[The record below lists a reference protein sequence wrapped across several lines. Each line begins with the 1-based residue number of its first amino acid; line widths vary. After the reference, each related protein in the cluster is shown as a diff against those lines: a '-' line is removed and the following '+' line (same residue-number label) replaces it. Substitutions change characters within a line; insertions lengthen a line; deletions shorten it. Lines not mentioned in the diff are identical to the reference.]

1 MINYIFSSKTGPV
14 RSLRRLAGPSMAA
27 ALCCMAGL
35 VPPASAAPGDDWVDS
50 SAIGESFDDFP
61 VANVTTLAGRYGT
74 FAAASGH
81 AAIVDMSGRGFGH
94 SLKINGA
101 SGNSGPRSVT
111 LTFPSDLEE
120 DTTCAFRAERWTSG
134 SPLDFN
140 VYYLSG
146 SGEKVLLLD
155 ASSAEVSN
163 NGTNPFP
170 SSFQGIVPAGARG
183 IVFECARGSAVMVDH
198 LLMGADADAEVTIL
212 AKNWPV
218 MKNLDINGILRFNL
232 GEAPLSY
239 YGMAVEVDLSS
250 SSAVNDIES
259 VSLYTPGSIND
270 SSETILT
277 ATQKGVC
284 LATASL
290 DEGGRAVLQADTSLL
305 AGETAYTFW
314 ISVKLKSSASLDDKI
329 GARLVSVTVGGAPLG
344 VPEVPA
350 AVQRIGYAV
359 ACAGDKITGGPT
371 EGKVSHF
378 FRIPGI
384 ARAANGDLV
393 AVYDIRYDSSTDLPR
408 NIDVGRAI
416 SRDGGQTWTDTAV
429 AINYNPDNNP
439 AYDYHR
445 SYGVGDPAIL
455 LDEYSGTMW
464 IAAIAGTGLSG
475 SSIVP
480 DVTSRSTCQYVLA
493 KSEDNGVTWE
503 PCKSINTQ
511 VRSAAWKG
519 MFEGPGHGITVKG
532 GKDDG
537 VLVFPSQIWS
547 AGGGLGTP
555 QSCLIYSRDH
565 GQTWVSEDLKKTDA
579 PNGTWGIGSSTS
591 ECAVAQLS
599 DGSLMLNAKDEGGSG
614 YRAVFTTKDLGAT
627 WQRHPTD
634 RKATRTLREPRC
646 QGSLFSVLDSG
657 RMSNVLFF
665 SNPDSGSRRAMTL
678 KTSLDDGMTWPK
690 SRQIQYDSRLG
701 AGYSDICQ
709 ADDDHIGVLYEGL
722 QGAGYIFF
730 LRIPVS
736 EVLSVLFVDTTNI
749 SVPASGAVGARLP
762 VTCDAAWTAASSA
775 DWLTL
780 SASSGDGDGEV
791 VYSAAPF
798 TGEGTR
804 EATISVAS
812 PGLKSVSVRVVQSE
826 SSVALTA
833 APEKK

>member
-1 MINYIFSSKTGPV
+1 MINSIFSSKTGWG
-14 RSLRRLAGPSMAA
+14 RGLQRLAAPTMAVV
-27 ALCCMAGL
+27 LCCMTGL
-35 VPPASAAPGDDWVDS
+35 TPPASAAPGDDWVDS

-61 VANVTTLAGRYGT
+61 VANVTSLAGHYGAFT
-74 FAAASGH
+74 AASGH

-94 SLKINGA
+94 SLKINGT

-111 LTFPSDLEE
+111 LTFPAPLEK
-120 DTTCAFRAERWTSG
+120 DTTCAFRAERWTES
-134 SPLDFN
+134 SPLDFKI
-140 VYYLSG
+140 YYLSG
-146 SGEKVLLLD
+146 SGEKSLLLD
-155 ASSAEVSN
+155 ASSTEVSG
-163 NGTNPFP
+163 NGANPFP
-170 SSFQGIVPAGARG
+170 SSFQGTVPAGAQG
-183 IVFECARGSAVMVDH
+183 IVFECARGSAAMVDH
-198 LLMGADADAEVTIL
+198 LLMGADADAAVTIL

-218 MKNLDINGILRFNL
+218 MKNLDINGILQFKL

-259 VSLYTPGSIND
+259 VSLYIPGNIND
-270 SSETILT
+270 SHETILT
-277 ATQKGVC
+277 ATQKGIC

-290 DEGGRAVLQADTSLL
+290 DERGRAVLEADASLL
-305 AGETAYTFW
+305 TGETAYTFW
-314 ISVKLKSSASLDDKI
+314 ISVKMKSSASLDDKV
-329 GARLVSVTVGGAPLG
+329 GVKLVSVTVGGAPLG

-359 ACAGDKITGGPT
+359 ACAGDKITGGPE

-393 AVYDIRYDSSTDLPR
+393 SVYDIRYNSHLDLPR
-408 NIDVGRAI
+408 VIDVGRAI
-416 SRDGGQTWTDTAV
+416 SRDGGQTWTETAV

-445 SYGVGDPAIL
+445 SYGVGDPCIL
-455 LDEYSGTMW
+455 LDEYTGTMW
-464 IAAIAGTGLSG
+464 IGAIAGTGLSG
-475 SSIVP
+475 SAIVP

-493 KSEDNGVTWE
+493 RSEDNGVTWE

-519 MFEGPGHGITVKG
+519 MFEGPGHGITVRG

-579 PNGTWGIGSSTS
+579 ANGTWGIGSSTS
-591 ECAVAQLS
+591 ECCIAQLS

-627 WQRHPTD
+627 WERHATD

-646 QGSLFSVLDSG
+646 QGSLFSVRDSG

-665 SNPDSGSRRAMTL
+665 SNPDASSRRSMTL

-709 ADDDHIGVLYEGL
+709 ADDDHIGILYEGL

-736 EVLSVLFVDTTNI
+736 EVLDVPSVETAN
-749 SVPASGAVGARLP
+749 VPVPDSKGAGAP
-762 VTCDAAWTAASSA
+762 
-775 DWLTL
+775 
-780 SASSGDGDGEV
+780 GDEW
-791 VYSAAPF
+791 
-798 TGEGTR
+798 
-804 EATISVAS
+804 
-812 PGLKSVSVRVVQSE
+812 
-826 SSVALTA
+826 
-833 APEKK
+833 

>member
-1 MINYIFSSKTGPV
+1 MINFIFPSKTG
-14 RSLRRLAGPSMAA
+14 RACGLHRLALPVVAA
-27 ALCCMAGL
+27 ALCCLAAFQPL
-35 VPPASAAPGDDWVDS
+35 VSGAPGDDWVDS
-50 SAIGESFDDFP
+50 SAIGETFDGFP
-61 VANVTTLAGRYGT
+61 VANVTSLSGHYGIFT
-74 FAAASGH
+74 ASAGH

-94 SLKINGA
+94 SLKINGT
-101 SGNSGPRSVT
+101 SGSSGPRSIA
-111 LTFPSDLEE
+111 LTFPAPLEK
-120 DTTCAFRAERWTSG
+120 DATCIFRAERWTSG
-134 SPLDFN
+134 SPLDFK
-140 VYYLSG
+140 VYYLSP
-146 SGEKVLLLD
+146 SGEKALLVD
-155 ASSAEVSN
+155 ASSAEVSG
-163 NGTNPFP
+163 NGSNPFP
-170 SSFQGIVPAGARG
+170 TSFRETIPAGAEG
-183 IVFECARGSAVMVDH
+183 LVFECSKGSAVMVDH

-212 AKNWPV
+212 AKSWPV
-218 MKNLDINGILRFNL
+218 MRNLDLNGVLQFKL
-232 GEAPLSY
+232 GETPFTY
-239 YGMAVEVDLSS
+239 FGMAVEVDLSS
-250 SSAVNDIES
+250 SSAVNDVES
-259 VSLYTPGSIND
+259 VSLYVPGGIND
-270 SSETILT
+270 SNETILT
-277 ATQKGVC
+277 ATQTGVC
-284 LATASL
+284 LATASP
-290 DEGGRAVLQADTSLL
+290 DERGRAVLQADASLL
-305 AGETAYTFW
+305 TGETAYTFW
-314 ISVKLKSSASLDDKI
+314 ISVKLKPSASLDDKV
-329 GARLVSVTVGGAPLG
+329 AVKLVSVTVNGTLLG

-350 AVQRIGYAV
+350 AFQRIGCAV
-359 ACAGDKITGGPT
+359 ARAGDRITGGPT

-393 AVYDIRYDSSTDLPR
+393 AVYDIRYDSHLDLPR

-416 SRDGGQTWTDTAV
+416 SRDGGQTWTETAV

-445 SYGVGDPAIL
+445 SYGVGDPCIL

-475 SSIVP
+475 SAIVD

-493 KSEDNGVTWE
+493 RSEDNGMTWE

-519 MFEGPGHGITVKG
+519 LFEGPGHGITVRG

-565 GQTWVSEDLKKTDA
+565 GQTWVSEDLKKPDA
-579 PNGTWGIGSSTS
+579 ANGTWGIGSSTS

-614 YRAVFTTKDLGAT
+614 YRAVFTTNDLGAT
-627 WQRHPTD
+627 WERHPTD

-657 RMSNVLFF
+657 RLSNVLFF
-665 SNPDSGSRRAMTL
+665 SNPDSSSRRAMTL
-678 KTSLDDGMTWPK
+678 KTSLDDGKTWPK

-736 EVLSVLFVDTTNI
+736 EVLSVLSVDTANF
-749 SVPASGAVGARLP
+749 SVPSSGVSGARLP
-762 VTCDAAWTAASSA
+762 VTCDTAWTAVSSA

-780 SASSGDGDGEV
+780 SGSSGEGNGEV
-791 VYSAAPF
+791 VYSVAPF
-798 TGEGTR
+798 TGEGIR
-804 EATISVAS
+804 EATISVSS
-812 PGLKSVSVRVVQSE
+812 PGLKSVSVKVVQSE

-833 APEKK
+833 VPGQ

>member
-1 MINYIFSSKTGPV
+1 MMNSIFSSKTGWS
-14 RSLRRLAGPSMAA
+14 RGMHRLAASAMAV
-27 ALCCMAGL
+27 ALCCMATL
-35 VPPASAAPGDDWVDS
+35 IPPASAAPGDDWVES
-50 SAIGESFDDFP
+50 SAVGESFDDFP
-61 VANVTTLAGRYGT
+61 VANVASLAGHYGT
-74 FAAASGH
+74 FTAASGH

-94 SLKINGA
+94 SLKINGTG
-101 SGNSGPRSVT
+101 GNSGPRSVT
-111 LTFPSDLEE
+111 LTFPAPLEK
-120 DTTCAFRAERWTSG
+120 DTTCAFRAERWTGS
-134 SPLDFN
+134 SPLDFK

-146 SGEKVLLLD
+146 SGEKSLLLD
-155 ASSAEVSN
+155 ASSTEVSG
-163 NGTNPFP
+163 NGANPFP
-170 SSFQGIVPAGARG
+170 SSFQGTVPAGAGG
-183 IVFECARGSAVMVDH
+183 IVFECAKGSAAMVDH
-198 LLMGADADAEVTIL
+198 LLMGADADAAVTIL

-218 MKNLDINGILRFNL
+218 MKNLDINGILQFKL

-250 SSAVNDIES
+250 SSAVNGIES
-259 VSLYTPGSIND
+259 VSLYIPGNIND
-270 SSETILT
+270 SNETILT
-277 ATQKGVC
+277 ATQKGIC

-290 DEGGRAVLQADTSLL
+290 DERGRAVLEADASLL
-305 AGETAYTFW
+305 TGETAYTFW
-314 ISVKLKSSASLDDKI
+314 ISVKMKSSASLDDKV
-329 GARLVSVTVGGAPLG
+329 GVKLVSVTVGGAPLG

-371 EGKVSHF
+371 EGRVSHF

-393 AVYDIRYDSSTDLPR
+393 SVYDIRYDSNADLPR

-416 SRDGGQTWTDTAV
+416 SRDGGQTWTDTSV

-445 SYGVGDPAIL
+445 SYGVGDPCIL
-455 LDEYSGTMW
+455 LDEYTGTMW

-475 SSIVP
+475 SAIVP

-519 MFEGPGHGITVKG
+519 MFEGPGHGITVRG

-579 PNGTWGIGSSTS
+579 ANGTWGIGSSTS
-591 ECAVAQLS
+591 ECCVAQLS

-627 WQRHPTD
+627 WERHPTD

-665 SNPDSGSRRAMTL
+665 SNPDAGSRRSMTL

-736 EVLSVLFVDTTNI
+736 EVLD
-749 SVPASGAVGARLP
+749 VPAVETANVP
-762 VTCDAAWTAASSA
+762 VPG
-775 DWLTL
+775 
-780 SASSGDGDGEV
+780 SGDTD
-791 VYSAAPF
+791 APDD
-798 TGEGTR
+798 ER
-804 EATISVAS
+804 
-812 PGLKSVSVRVVQSE
+812 
-826 SSVALTA
+826 
-833 APEKK
+833 

>member
-1 MINYIFSSKTGPV
+1 MMNSIFSSKTGWS
-14 RSLRRLAGPSMAA
+14 RGMHRLAAPAMAV
-27 ALCCMAGL
+27 ALCCMATL
-35 VPPASAAPGDDWVDS
+35 IPPASAAPGDDWVDS
-50 SAIGESFDDFP
+50 SAVGESFDDFP
-61 VANVTTLAGRYGT
+61 VANVASLAGHYGT
-74 FAAASGH
+74 FTAASGH

-94 SLKINGA
+94 SLKINGT

-111 LTFPSDLEE
+111 LTFPAPLEK
-120 DTTCAFRAERWTSG
+120 DTTCAFRAERWTGS
-134 SPLDFN
+134 SPLDFK

-146 SGEKVLLLD
+146 SGEKSLLLD
-155 ASSAEVSN
+155 ASSTEVSG
-163 NGTNPFP
+163 NGANPFP
-170 SSFQGIVPAGARG
+170 SSFQGTVPAGAGG
-183 IVFECARGSAVMVDH
+183 IVFECAKGSAAMVDH
-198 LLMGADADAEVTIL
+198 LLMGADADAAVTIL

-218 MKNLDINGILRFNL
+218 MKNLDINGILQFKL

-250 SSAVNDIES
+250 SSAVNGIES
-259 VSLYTPGSIND
+259 VSLYIPGNIND
-270 SSETILT
+270 SHETILT
-277 ATQKGVC
+277 ATQKGIC

-290 DEGGRAVLQADTSLL
+290 DERGRAVLEADASLL
-305 AGETAYTFW
+305 TGETAYTFW
-314 ISVKLKSSASLDDKI
+314 ISVKMKSSASLDDKV
-329 GARLVSVTVGGAPLG
+329 GVKLVSVTVGGAPLG

-371 EGKVSHF
+371 EGRVSHF

-393 AVYDIRYDSSTDLPR
+393 SVYDIRYDSNADLPR

-416 SRDGGQTWTDTAV
+416 SRDGGQTWTETAV

-445 SYGVGDPAIL
+445 SYGVGDPCIL
-455 LDEYSGTMW
+455 LDEYTGTMW
-464 IAAIAGTGLSG
+464 IGAIAGTGLSG
-475 SSIVP
+475 SAIVP

-493 KSEDNGVTWE
+493 RSEDNGVTWE

-519 MFEGPGHGITVKG
+519 MFEGPGHGITVRG

-579 PNGTWGIGSSTS
+579 ANGTWGIGSSTS
-591 ECAVAQLS
+591 ECCIAQLS

-627 WQRHPTD
+627 WERHATD

-646 QGSLFSVLDSG
+646 QGSLFSVRDSG

-665 SNPDSGSRRAMTL
+665 SNPDASSRRSMTL

-736 EVLSVLFVDTTNI
+736 EVLDVPSVETANAP
-749 SVPASGAVGARLP
+749 VPDSEGA
-762 VTCDAAWTAASSA
+762 
-775 DWLTL
+775 
-780 SASSGDGDGEV
+780 
-791 VYSAAPF
+791 
-798 TGEGTR
+798 GTPDD
-804 EATISVAS
+804 EW
-812 PGLKSVSVRVVQSE
+812 
-826 SSVALTA
+826 
-833 APEKK
+833 

>member
-1 MINYIFSSKTGPV
+1 MMNSIFSSKTGWS
-14 RSLRRLAGPSMAA
+14 RGMHRLAAPAMAVV
-27 ALCCMAGL
+27 LCCMATL
-35 VPPASAAPGDDWVDS
+35 IPPASAAPGDDWVDS
-50 SAIGESFDDFP
+50 SAVGESFDDFP
-61 VANVTTLAGRYGT
+61 VANVASLAGHYGT
-74 FAAASGH
+74 FTAASGH

-94 SLKINGA
+94 SLKINGT

-111 LTFPSDLEE
+111 LTFPAPLEK
-120 DTTCAFRAERWTSG
+120 DTTCAFRAERWTGS
-134 SPLDFN
+134 SPLDFK

-146 SGEKVLLLD
+146 SGEKSLLLD
-155 ASSAEVSN
+155 ASSTEVSG
-163 NGTNPFP
+163 NGANPFP
-170 SSFQGIVPAGARG
+170 SSFQGTVPAGAGG
-183 IVFECARGSAVMVDH
+183 IVFECAKGSAAMVDH
-198 LLMGADADAEVTIL
+198 LLMGADADAAVTIL

-218 MKNLDINGILRFNL
+218 MKNLDINGILQFKL

-250 SSAVNDIES
+250 SSAVNGIES
-259 VSLYTPGSIND
+259 VSLYIPGNIND
-270 SSETILT
+270 SHETILT
-277 ATQKGVC
+277 ATQKGIC

-290 DEGGRAVLQADTSLL
+290 DERGRAVLEADASLL
-305 AGETAYTFW
+305 TGETAYTFW
-314 ISVKLKSSASLDDKI
+314 ISVKMKSSASLDDKV
-329 GARLVSVTVGGAPLG
+329 GVKLVSVTVGGAPLG

-371 EGKVSHF
+371 EGRVSHF

-393 AVYDIRYDSSTDLPR
+393 SVYDIRYDSNADLPR

-416 SRDGGQTWTDTAV
+416 SRDGGQTWTDTSV

-445 SYGVGDPAIL
+445 SYGVGDPCIL
-455 LDEYSGTMW
+455 LDEYTGTMW

-475 SSIVP
+475 SAIVP

-519 MFEGPGHGITVKG
+519 MFEGPGHGITVRG

-579 PNGTWGIGSSTS
+579 ANGTWGIGSSTS
-591 ECAVAQLS
+591 ECCVAQLS

-627 WQRHPTD
+627 WERHPTD

-665 SNPDSGSRRAMTL
+665 SNPDAGSRRSMTL

-736 EVLSVLFVDTTNI
+736 EVLD
-749 SVPASGAVGARLP
+749 VPAVETANVP
-762 VTCDAAWTAASSA
+762 VPG
-775 DWLTL
+775 
-780 SASSGDGDGEV
+780 SGDTD
-791 VYSAAPF
+791 APDD
-798 TGEGTR
+798 ER
-804 EATISVAS
+804 
-812 PGLKSVSVRVVQSE
+812 
-826 SSVALTA
+826 
-833 APEKK
+833 